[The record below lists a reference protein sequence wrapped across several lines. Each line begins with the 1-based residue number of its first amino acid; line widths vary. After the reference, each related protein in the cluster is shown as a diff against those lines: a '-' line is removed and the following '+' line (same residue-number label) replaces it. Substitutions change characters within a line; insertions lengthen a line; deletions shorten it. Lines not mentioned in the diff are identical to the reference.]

1 MNPSAGSGLSG
12 LWHSL
17 TGKATVPAA
26 APSSAPTAAIAT
38 GAGLPFESTHY
49 QRLGLAED
57 CTEAEIE
64 IAWHRVSADL
74 LPPLPPAERLKPQ
87 AASAGAADE
96 ARSAQRRADDRRLA
110 HAVLSDPARRAVY
123 DAWLARERAARP
135 PQGWLTRL
143 RGR

>member
-1 MNPSAGSGLSG
+1 MAQPDRQGDRAGC
-12 LWHSL
+12 
-17 TGKATVPAA
+17 
-26 APSSAPTAAIAT
+26 
-38 GAGLPFESTHY
+38 GALQRADCGDRHRCGLPFEPTHY

>member
-1 MNPSAGSGLSG
+1 MSLSAD
-12 LWHSL
+12 
-17 TGKATVPAA
+17 
-26 APSSAPTAAIAT
+26 
-38 GAGLPFESTHY
+38 LPFEPTHY

-74 LPPLPPAERLKPQ
+74 PPPRPDVQRLKPPASSGV
-87 AASAGAADE
+87 AAAEAA
-96 ARSAQRRADDRRLA
+96 RTAQRRADDRRLA

-123 DAWLARERAARP
+123 DAWLVRERTARS
-135 PQGWLTRL
+135 PQGWLARL